1 MSSNKYIILN
11 IFSKRLE
18 FLIKSRLKISQKAFA
33 DKIGVA
39 ENYLSMV
46 LNEKSGPSA
55 DMISGIYLH
64 YNECLEWLLTGS
76 ETRIAAPGTAEAMPE
91 FVHEGV
97 HPCKFC
103 GEMTEDIKALCE
115 RVKKIIESR
124 HRSAVPALLSNITAF
139 EDSVKQDEDLRN
151 LKEKVRHLEKLSQSD
166 PVTGT
171 GRAAGAGIK
180 KKKM

>member
-1 MSSNKYIILN
+1 LIVHGAEKYTILNTMSSNKYIILN

-76 ETRIAAPGTAEAMPE
+76 ETRIAAPGTA
-91 FVHEGV
+91 
-97 HPCKFC
+97 
-103 GEMTEDIKALCE
+103 
-115 RVKKIIESR
+115 RVCPRGS
-124 HRSAVPALLSNITAF
+124 S
-139 EDSVKQDEDLRN
+139 SVQILR
-151 LKEKVRHLEKLSQSD
+151 
-166 PVTGT
+166 
-171 GRAAGAGIK
+171 
-180 KKKM
+180 

>member
-1 MSSNKYIILN
+1 
-11 IFSKRLE
+11 
-18 FLIKSRLKISQKAFA
+18 
-33 DKIGVA
+33 
-39 ENYLSMV
+39 
-46 LNEKSGPSA
+46 
-55 DMISGIYLH
+55 
-64 YNECLEWLLTGS
+64 
-76 ETRIAAPGTAEAMPE
+76 
-91 FVHEGV
+91 
-97 HPCKFC
+97 
-103 GEMTEDIKALCE
+103 MTEDIKALCE